1 MLFQESLISAIS
13 SIRSNLVRSFLTTL
27 AIIIG
32 TAAVIAVIG
41 IGSSANKALEAEI
54 DDFGPRTLYVS
65 PGQNRRG
72 AVTKGLIPLDI
83 KDAYALAKNNDHEWM
98 VSPFITR
105 NRQVKYN
112 NANINERIRANLP
125 IHFKVSGFDIEYGRI
140 FSEEENLGRK
150 RVIVLGSAVPKEL
163 QTSAQAILNK
173 EILIAGTSYK
183 VIGVLKEEGSTGWQN
198 PDEELYIP
206 LLTGAQ
212 RLFGTEN
219 LDSLSVGIS
228 KDTNVD
234 EVMMTIERILRA
246 QHDIGPGEDN
256 DFRIS
261 DYSQF
266 SDLRRQATGIFTALI
281 AGIAGI
287 SLIVGGIGVMNIML
301 VSVTERTREIGLR
314 KALGATHKAI
324 MLQFIVEAILL
335 CLIGGCIGVFLGTSI
350 LYLFASLNDWPF
362 AMPFTAII
370 GSITFSAM
378 VGLFFGIWPARKAA
392 KLDPAISAFGS
403 LNRWRR

>member
-1 MLFQESLISAIS
+1 MLFKESLISAIS
-13 SIRSNLVRSFLTTL
+13 SIRSNIVRSFLTTL

-72 AVTKGLIPLDI
+72 AVTKGFIPLDI
-83 KDAYALAKNNDHEWM
+83 KDAYALAKNKDHNWM
-98 VSPFITR
+98 VSPYITR
-105 NRQVKYN
+105 NRQVKFN

-125 IHFKVSGFDIEYGRI
+125 IHFKVSGFDIEYGKI

-150 RVIVLGSAVPKEL
+150 RVVVLGSSVPKEL
-163 QTSAQAILNK
+163 KTSAQRILNK

-198 PDEELYIP
+198 PDDELYIP

-212 RLFGTEN
+212 RLFGTES

-228 KDTNVD
+228 KDANVD

-350 LYLFASLNDWPF
+350 LYLFASFNEWPF
-362 AMPFTAII
+362 AMPFSAIV

-392 KLDPAISAFGS
+392 KLDPAIS
-403 LNRWRR
+403 LRYE

>member
-1 MLFQESLISAIS
+1 MLFKESLISATS
-13 SIRSNLVRSFLTTL
+13 SIRSNIVRSFLTTL

-83 KDAYALAKNNDHEWM
+83 KDAYALAKNKDHDWM
-98 VSPFITR
+98 VSPYITR
-105 NRQVKYN
+105 NRQVKFN

-125 IHFKVSGFDIEYGRI
+125 IHFKVSGFDIEYGTI
-140 FSEEENLGRK
+140 FTEEQNLGRK
-150 RVIVLGSAVPKEL
+150 RVVVLGSSVPKEL
-163 QTSAQAILNK
+163 QTSARQILNK
-173 EILIAGTSYK
+173 EILIAGTSYE
-183 VIGVLKEEGSTGWQN
+183 VIGVLKEEGNTGWQN
-198 PDEELYIP
+198 PDDELYIP

-212 RLFGTEN
+212 RLFGTETI
-219 LDSLSVGIS
+219 DSMSVGIS
-228 KDTNVD
+228 KDANVD
-234 EVMMTIERILRA
+234 EVMMTIERILRS

-350 LYLFASLNDWPF
+350 LYLFASLNEWPF
-362 AMPFTAII
+362 AMPFSAII

-392 KLDPAISAFGS
+392 KLDPAIS
-403 LNRWRR
+403 LRYE